1 MAVKR
6 KVMAM
11 TDEEIIAKY
20 ERSDKKAGDIQII
33 AELNG
38 CSKEAIENIIEEHL
52 GPDALPKRRKRN
64 AKKNDEVAPV
74 QPETVPAKAQEKSK
88 VKVGRFIMEA
98 VQDRMDEVNGQL
110 MELTREIFS
119 MEQRKEEMEKAYQEY
134 VDFMETHCIE
144 E

>member
-38 CSKEAIENIIEEHL
+38 CSKEVIENIIEEHL

-64 AKKNDEVAPV
+64 AKK
-74 QPETVPAKAQEKSK
+74 K
-88 VKVGRFIMEA
+88 R
-98 VQDRMDEVNGQL
+98 
-110 MELTREIFS
+110 
-119 MEQRKEEMEKAYQEY
+119 
-134 VDFMETHCIE
+134 
-144 E
+144 